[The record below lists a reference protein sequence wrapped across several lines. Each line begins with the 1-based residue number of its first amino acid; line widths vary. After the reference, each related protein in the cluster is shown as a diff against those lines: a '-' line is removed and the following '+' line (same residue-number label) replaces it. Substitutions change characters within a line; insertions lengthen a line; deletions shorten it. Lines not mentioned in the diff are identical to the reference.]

1 MILAAGFGTRLGSLT
16 QDRPKP
22 MLPVCGTPLVRWGL
36 LWLRSQGI
44 REFVINLHH
53 LGGQIE
59 AELGDGS
66 TLGVA
71 IAYSHEEGQ
80 ILGTGGGLRQA
91 RHLLDDGRD
100 LPIVVVNGK
109 LLLELDL
116 ARVLAFHRERGAEA
130 TMVLRPDPKME
141 RWGEPLHVDDRGR
154 VVSMLG
160 EVVPEANAG
169 EPLMFSGVHVFQPRF
184 LDRIPPEGEQCVI
197 RTAYMALLREGSGLA
212 GFVTRQYWWDH
223 STTERYLEGVCNV
236 LDGHVALPYAEHPL
250 RGVDSTAK
258 IAEGAT
264 IEDPVWIGP
273 GVHVGEGAHVGP
285 HVQLGRG
292 ARVEPGRRLRRAI
305 VWDGARVTRDQEDE
319 VFTS

>member
-1 MILAAGFGTRLGSLT
+1 MILAAGFGTRLGTLT
-16 QDRPKP
+16 QQRPKP
-22 MLPVCGTPLVRWGL
+22 MLPVCGTPLVRWVL

-53 LGGQIE
+53 LGDQIE

-71 IAYSHEEGQ
+71 IAYSHEKGQ

-91 RHLLDDGRD
+91 RPLLDDGRD
-100 LPIVVVNGK
+100 VPIIVVNGK

-116 ARVLAFHRERGAEA
+116 RRTLAFHRERNAEA
-130 TMVLRPDPKME
+130 TLVLRSDPDME
-141 RWGEPLHVDDRGR
+141 RWGQPLHVDDGGR

-160 EVVPEANAG
+160 EIVAG
-169 EPLMFSGVHVFQPRF
+169 ASAGAPLMFSGVHVFQPRF
-184 LDRIPPEGEQCVI
+184 MDRIPPEGEQCVI
-197 RTAYMALLREGSGLA
+197 RTAYMDLMREGAGLA

-223 STTERYLEGVCNV
+223 STTERYLQGVCNV

-250 RGVDSTAK
+250 RGVDPTAK
-258 IAEGAT
+258 VAKGAT

-273 GVHVGEGAHVGP
+273 GAEVAAGARVGP

-292 ARVEPGRRLRRAI
+292 AVVEPGRRLRRAI
-305 VWDGARVTRDQEDE
+305 VWEGARVTRDQEDE
-319 VFTS
+319 VLVS